1 MKMQFDTACVQFF
14 RYTIV
19 GLGSN
24 IIIYLAY
31 LGSTELGVGHKT
43 AMTVLYAVGVA
54 QTFIFNRTWSFGH
67 QGGLHGAFAR
77 YVASYALG
85 YLLNLTVLWLA
96 VDHLGLPHQI
106 VQGGMVIVV
115 AITIFLLQKFWV
127 FSDRLP
133 RAGEAT

>member
-1 MKMQFDTACVQFF
+1 MKWHIQFS
-14 RYTIV
+14 RYALV
-19 GLGSN
+19 GIASN
-24 IIIYLAY
+24 SVGYLLY
-31 LGSTELGVGHKT
+31 LLLTYAGMGHKT
-43 AMTVLYAVGVA
+43 AMSLLYVVGVM
-54 QTFIFNRTWSFGH
+54 QTFIFNRNWSFGH

-85 YLLNLTVLWLA
+85 YLLNLSVLWLA
-96 VDHLGLPHQI
+96 VDRLGLPHQI
-106 VQGGMVIVV
+106 VQGVMVIVV